1 MRRCVLLLLP
11 MLVLAGLLSSC
22 GFYHSTSR
30 GRTLSGTINVPFLDN
45 RTSQP
50 DLELRATESLIEAIE
65 DDGGLIL
72 ASSGAE
78 RYLLTGFVT
87 RYDERPFSINDK
99 GTADEYKLSIEIQL
113 SFQDHEF
120 GTAVWSDRKFSGS
133 ESFFLEGSEFGGELT
148 RDRAEEKAMEQIMD
162 AVLNSIFGEW

>member
-1 MRRCVLLLLP
+1 MKRCLYMLLFALILTS
-11 MLVLAGLLSSC
+11 LLSSC

-30 GRTLSGTINVPFLDN
+30 GRALTGTINIPFLDN

-65 DDGGLIL
+65 DDGGLTL
-72 ASSGAE
+72 VNAGVE
-78 RYLLTGFVT
+78 RYLLTGSVT
-87 RYDERPFSINDK
+87 RYDERPFAINDE

-113 SFQDHEF
+113 SFQDHEL
-120 GTAVWSDRKFSGS
+120 GEPVWLDRKFTGS

>member
-1 MRRCVLLLLP
+1 MKRLIPALLATL
-11 MLVLAGLLSSC
+11 MLATLLSNC

-50 DLELRATESLIEAIE
+50 DLELRATEYLIEAIE
-65 DDGGLIL
+65 NDGGLSL
-72 ASSGAE
+72 VSSGDE
-78 RYLLTGFVT
+78 KFLLKGSVLRYG
-87 RYDERPFSINDK
+87 ESPFSITDA
-99 GTADEYKLSIEIQL
+99 GTADEYKLTIVLQL
-113 SFQDHEF
+113 SFEDREL
-120 GTAVWSDRKFSGS
+120 GEMVWSDRKFTGS
-133 ESFFLEGSEFGGELT
+133 ESFFLEGSEFGAELT